1 MLDVNDDVIGDIITG
16 DDYYLVG
23 GFNPSEKYW
32 SIGMIIPNIWR
43 NKKCSKPPTSYGGVG
58 DGDGE
63 ADEFSDFRGRQSDHN
78 SPRAPP
84 QLSFSFHPGGCRGL
98 PPSVVENGP
107 LKRRN
112 ECGIV

>member
-16 DDYYLVG
+16 DDY
-23 GFNPSEKYW
+23 
-32 SIGMIIPNIWR
+32 
-43 NKKCSKPPTSYGGVG
+43 YGGVG

-98 PPSVVENGP
+98 PPSAVENGP